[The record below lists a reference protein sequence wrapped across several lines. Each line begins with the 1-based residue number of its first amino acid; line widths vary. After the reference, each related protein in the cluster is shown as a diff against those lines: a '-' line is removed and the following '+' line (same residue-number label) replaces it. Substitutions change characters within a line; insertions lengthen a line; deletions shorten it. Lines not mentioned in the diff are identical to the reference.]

1 MHDLNLLPEGTEMTM
16 PKFEPVAWLRDTLD
30 GGLSTMT
37 DCCTNVV
44 KEIWL
49 KANPKNVE
57 RYTAPLYTAD
67 QLTEA
72 YEAGKQDQA
81 AELEAA
87 RAEIERLENQVQAR
101 DAELWGRT
109 QKILQLEQQLAAEQA
124 KNVGLRDFIARAQVS
139 SGVCCC
145 GEPID
150 GHSSPMSCGHS
161 PVDMWDHAVGK
172 LLDAPSDT
180 SSLEAIVKKAGEVMR
195 ERCASES
202 CRSHE
207 YDATKA
213 IRTIPA
219 VTLEDL
225 K

>member
-1 MHDLNLLPEGTEMTM
+1 M

-57 RYTAPLYTAD
+57 RYTAPLYTLD
-67 QLTEA
+67 QLTKA
-72 YEAGKQDQA
+72 YEAGKHDQA

-145 GEPID
+145 GEPMD

-172 LLDAPSDT
+172 LLDAPSDD
-180 SSLEAIVKKAGEVMR
+180 SALEAYVTKAGEKMR
-195 ERCASES
+195 VNCITAAGPEDSYQDDWIRAKA
-202 CRSHE
+202 
-207 YDATKA
+207 DACDA
-213 IRTIPA
+213 IRALPA
-219 VTLEDL
+219 VTLADI
-225 K
+225 KPC

>member
-1 MHDLNLLPEGTEMTM
+1 MTFEEWKDGYGLVLEPNYSKETE
-16 PKFEPVAWLRDTLD
+16 A
-30 GGLSTMT
+30 
-37 DCCTNVV
+37 DCLAAFNFGKRESAVL
-44 KEIWL
+44 I
-49 KANPKNVE
+49 E
-57 RYTAPLYTAD
+57 RQAAQIEMMREALE

-72 YEAGKQDQA
+72 YEAGKHDQA

-180 SSLEAIVKKAGEVMR
+180 SALEAIVKKAGEVMR

-213 IRTIPA
+213 IRTLPA

>member
-1 MHDLNLLPEGTEMTM
+1 MSVEGILRAMVRNYAKGNLWDHLDAKACAEAADLIE
-16 PKFEPVAWLRDTLD
+16 K
-30 GGLSTMT
+30 
-37 DCCTNVV
+37 
-44 KEIWL
+44 
-49 KANPKNVE
+49 
-57 RYTAPLYTAD
+57 
-67 QLTEA
+67 
-72 YEAGKQDQA
+72 QA

-195 ERCASES
+195 ERVVETILASAHGFPMRE
-202 CRSHE
+202 
-207 YDATKA
+207 
-213 IRTIPA
+213 IRILPA

>member
-1 MHDLNLLPEGTEMTM
+1 MTI

-57 RYTAPLYTAD
+57 RYTAPLYTLG

-72 YEAGKQDQA
+72 YEAGKREQA
-81 AELEAA
+81 SELEAA

-213 IRTIPA
+213 IRTLPA

>member
-1 MHDLNLLPEGTEMTM
+1 MTM
-16 PKFEPVAWLRDTLD
+16 PKFESVATAVVNQHGTRWTHWKADLAH
-30 GGLSTMT
+30 G
-37 DCCTNVV
+37 TN
-44 KEIWL
+44 L
-49 KANPKNVE
+49 HS
-57 RYTAPLYTAD
+57 AD

-145 GEPID
+145 GEPMD

-161 PVDMWDHAVGK
+161 PVDMWDHAVEK
-172 LLDAPSDT
+172 LLHAPSDT
-180 SSLEAIVKKAGEVMR
+180 STPEQSLAASELRKERDALQADNAELVAVLELLSKYIAYNGDDWVQRTALEALAKVRK
-195 ERCASES
+195 
-202 CRSHE
+202 
-207 YDATKA
+207 
-213 IRTIPA
+213 P
-219 VTLEDL
+219 
-225 K
+225 